1 MAVLVGVSELF
12 VSEDELDDVDD
23 VDVED
28 TGEMVVTE
36 AAGSEKV
43 LLVVEGIAEEVVA
56 EIEDDEELVEAMAE
70 LVDAMAELVDGL
82 GWALPTDETTTPWLR
97 PKRLVDV

>member
-1 MAVLVGVSELF
+1 MVLVGVSEVF
-12 VSEDELDDVDD
+12 VSEDEVDDVDD
-23 VDVED
+23 VGDVNVDD

-43 LLVVEGIAEEVVA
+43 LLVVEGTAEEVVA
-56 EIEDDEELVEAMAE
+56 EIEDDEELVEAMEE
-70 LVDAMAELVDGL
+70 LVDVL
-82 GWALPTDETTTPWLR
+82 GWALPTDETTSPWLR